1 MNIVILAA
9 GQGKRMKSALPKVLQ
24 TLAGKPLLH
33 HVLDTALALQG
44 KSSKIGP
51 VVVVGHGATDVKEFL
66 LNAAQEDAR
75 FSKVSTA
82 LQAQQKGTGHALLQ
96 ALPKLDAQEPTLVL
110 YGDVPLTS
118 QKTLNKLAKLADG
131 VRGKDC
137 ALALLTQDLSDPTGY
152 GRIVRDTDGS
162 VKEIVEEKD
171 ASTAQKAIKEINT
184 GIMVLPTN
192 SLKKWLKALRASNAQ
207 GEYYLTDVIAM
218 AVKDGVPIR
227 TAQADYEYETIGVNS
242 REQLAGLERVHQLNI
257 ANQLMDAGVSLADP
271 KRIDVRG
278 TLECGPDVFIDVGC
292 VFEGCVTLASGS
304 KIGPYC
310 IIRNSTIGKD
320 VTVHAFSHIDGARV
334 GNQSLI
340 GPYARLRPGAELS
353 NDVHIGNFV
362 EVKNSKIAAN
372 SKANHLAY
380 VGDSIVGTRVNIG
393 AGTITC
399 NYDGV
404 NKHQTIIE
412 DDVFIG
418 SDTQLVAPVRVGR
431 GATLGAGTTLTKDAP
446 ANQLTVSRAKQIS
459 LQWQRPV
466 KKEKV
471 PSKKLITKKVAVK
484 KSTAKKP
491 LKKVIK
497 TKGKK

>member
-24 TLAGKPLLH
+24 TLAGKPLLQ
-33 HVLDTALALQG
+33 HVLNTALDLQG
-44 KSSKIGP
+44 KSAKTGP
-51 VVVVGHGATDVKEFL
+51 IVVVGHGAADVKEFL
-66 LNAAQEDAR
+66 HGISEQDTR
-75 FSKVSTA
+75 FVKVGTA
-82 LQAQQKGTGHALLQ
+82 LQAEQKGTGHALLQ
-96 ALPKLDAQEPTLVL
+96 ALPKLGVHEPTLVL

-118 QKTLNKLAKLADG
+118 KKTLSKLAKLADG
-131 VRGKDC
+131 ARGQDS
-137 ALALLTQDLSDPTGY
+137 ALALLTQNLRNPTGY
-152 GRIVRDTDGS
+152 GRIVRDSDGS
-162 VKEIVEEKD
+162 VKAIVEEKD
-171 ASTAQKAIKEINT
+171 ASPEQKRIQEINT

-192 SLKKWLKALRASNAQ
+192 SLKKWLKALRSSNAQ

-227 TAQADYEYETIGVNS
+227 TAQADAEYEIVGVNS
-242 REQLAGLERVHQLNI
+242 RDQLAALERVHQLNQ
-257 ANQLMDAGVSLADP
+257 ANALMDAGVSLADP
-271 KRIDVRG
+271 ARIDIRG
-278 TLECGPDVFIDVGC
+278 TLECGTDVFIDVGC
-292 VFEGCVTLASGS
+292 VFEGCVTLAAGTQV
-304 KIGPYC
+304 GPYC
-310 IIRNSTIGKD
+310 IIRNSVIGKN
-320 VTVHAFSHIDGARV
+320 VTIHPYSHIDSAKVGAS
-334 GNQSLI
+334 SLI
-340 GPYARLRPGAELS
+340 GPYARLRPGADLA

-380 VGDSIVGTRVNIG
+380 VGDSIVGSRVNIG

-431 GATLGAGTTLTKDAP
+431 GATLGAGTTLTKDARP
-446 ANQLTVSRAKQIS
+446 NQLTVSRAKQIS

-466 KKEKV
+466 KKEKK
-471 PSKKLITKKVAVK
+471 PTTKKVVAKKVASKTIVAK
-484 KSTAKKP
+484 KSVKAKK
-491 LKKVIK
+491 
-497 TKGKK
+497 

>member
-24 TLAGKPLLH
+24 TLAGKPLLQ
-33 HVLDTALALQG
+33 HVLNTALELQG
-44 KSSKIGP
+44 KASKKGP
-51 VVVVGHGATDVKEFL
+51 IVVVGHGATDVKEFL
-66 LNAAQEDAR
+66 ASVSQTNPA
-75 FSKVSTA
+75 FGKVSTA
-82 LQAQQKGTGHALLQ
+82 LQAEQKGTGHALLQ
-96 ALPKLDAQEPTLVL
+96 ALPKLDVQEPTLVL

-118 QKTLNKLAKLADG
+118 KKTLSKLARLADG

-137 ALALLTQDLSDPTGY
+137 ALALLTQNLSKPTGY
-152 GRIVRDTDGS
+152 GRIVRDADGS
-162 VKEIVEEKD
+162 VQAIVEEKD
-171 ASTAQKAIKEINT
+171 ATLAQKAIQEINT

-192 SLKKWLKALRASNAQ
+192 SLKKWLKALRSSNAQ

-227 TAQADYEYETIGVNS
+227 TTQADDEFETVGVNS
-242 REQLAGLERVHQLNI
+242 RDQLAALERVHQLNI

-271 KRIDVRG
+271 ARIDVRG
-278 TLECGPDVFIDVGC
+278 TLECSTDVFIDVGC
-292 VFEGCVTLASGS
+292 VFEGAVTLAAGT

-310 IIRNSTIGKD
+310 VVRNSAIGKG
-320 VTVHAFSHIDGARV
+320 VAIHAYSHLDGAKV
-334 GNQSLI
+334 GNQSVI
-340 GPYARLRPGAELS
+340 GPYARLRPGADLA

-362 EVKNSKIAAN
+362 EVKNSKIDAN

-380 VGDSIVGTRVNIG
+380 VGDAVVGSRVNIG

-404 NKHQTIIE
+404 NKHKTIIE

-446 ANQLTVSRAKQIS
+446 PNQLTVSRAKQVS

-466 KKEKV
+466 KKVQKTAV
-471 PSKKLITKKVAVK
+471 KNVASKKVASK
-484 KSTAKKP
+484 KSAPKS
-491 LKKVIK
+491 